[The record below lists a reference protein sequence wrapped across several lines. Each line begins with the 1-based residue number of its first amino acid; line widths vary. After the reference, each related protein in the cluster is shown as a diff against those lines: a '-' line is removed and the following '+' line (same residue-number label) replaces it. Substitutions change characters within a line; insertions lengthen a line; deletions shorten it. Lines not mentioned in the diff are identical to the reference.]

1 MQATST
7 ITGAALHAF
16 IERHR
21 EPDERLYGV
30 ADAARDQELAF
41 AGAAQFGWRIEWLFG
56 EDADT
61 QLRDVAPYLIS
72 IPHQPVYPYNESEYI
87 DLWAEHL
94 GRSAGILLLTSAHA
108 DAMWTH
114 LRGVFAGDKGEDGRR
129 PYLRFYDPRV
139 FRKITREYD
148 QDEAAN
154 LFGPIRLV
162 LVEDEDSEN
171 LLLVDCDE
179 RGTRTRSEPIGA
191 TRDTAEGEEA

>member
-7 ITGAALHAF
+7 IIGAELHAF

-30 ADAARDQELAF
+30 VDAARDQELAF
-41 AGAAQFGWRIEWLFG
+41 AGAAQFGWQINWLFG
-56 EDADT
+56 EDSAAH
-61 QLRDVAPYLIS
+61 LRDVAPYLIS
-72 IPHQPVYPYNESEYI
+72 IPHRPTYPYSESEYI

-114 LRGVFAGDKGEDGRR
+114 LRGVFAGMDNEGRR
-129 PYLRFYDPRV
+129 TYLRFYDPRV

-148 QDEAAN
+148 QDQAGG
-154 LFGPIRLV
+154 LFGPIRLA
-162 LVEDEDSEN
+162 LVEDEDPEN
-171 LLLVDCDE
+171 LLLVDFDE
-179 RGTRTRSEPIGA
+179 QGTRTRSEPIGS